1 MLIRICFVQHRFCI
15 HILIIHHIWLEV
27 LTYNMSAY
35 CDFSVCSIYTKYIL
49 YTIHIY
55 IYIIYI
61 YIISI
66 YIYNCV
72 CVSLY
77 SIRRIVTRRH
87 PPSVSS
93 WEAFPGST
101 WSAPTTWC
109 DFTSAWDF
117 EKRSLDWI
125 LRNQPCTDDF
135 PNISSS
141 GTSQRLPSWIL
152 GVYTLMSQ

>member
-15 HILIIHHIWLEV
+15 HILIIHHIYNWRCWLIIWAHIV
-27 LTYNMSAY
+27 TFQFA
-35 CDFSVCSIYTKYIL
+35 VSIPNISYIL
-49 YTIHIY
+49 YISY
-55 IYIIYI
+55 IYI
-61 YIISI
+61 I

-93 WEAFPGST
+93 WEAFPWST

-125 LRNQPCTDDF
+125 LRNQPCIDDF